1 MCGAGGSILKAL
13 KRGYQL
19 KMIAKRVSLSR
30 TFRCLAVVMGLVV
43 AVTASL
49 FVKSQADDDPIVPQA
64 ILNIDLATPGTSNVQ
79 VIGAAAEDHLT
90 GNGLPNTFTD
100 LRRSRALAVG
110 DFNAD
115 GIQDLVIG
123 SADASPVVGMA
134 PARVGAGAVYIIFGR
149 TTTFLP
155 VFDTKTNN
163 PSITI
168 VGALAGDALGF
179 SVAVGDVNGDTFDD
193 LVIGAPGVDFPG
205 VAATTRATPIPNTGA
220 VYVFLG
226 GATQTPRTIDLLTA
240 NAADVVIYG
249 IASDDLFGDALAVGN
264 AGGNSASSG
273 AEQLIKDV
281 LVGAP
286 GNKGPVP
293 ASPRLDGG
301 AAFLVFGRT
310 TLGKVAAATLVIDLG
325 NVGTPANVIV
335 YGLAG
340 DMLGSTIAIADLDAT
355 SPGDLV
361 VGAPGS
367 ERPALGPVLAAD
379 NTGATYSFFGGT
391 NLNPLAGL
399 SRTFDVSLPTVN
411 QRPSVSIYGRDA
423 DDHSG
428 AALAVGD
435 VTGDGVSDLIIGAP
449 DADGPGTTVR
459 TNSGEAYVIAGS
471 TTLTPDTSQVERRI
485 DIILPGTF
493 LKLTVFGNAA
503 QDHLGSSVATGS
515 FNVTG
520 NIDSVPDLILGSPG
534 ASSNKGSVSI
544 LFGGPALTLLAT
556 RDLNIGQDDVRVTG
570 EAAGDELGWGLAT
583 ADLDRNRGGDLI
595 LGAPYAE
602 VVSPDAR
609 TNAGKVYFI
618 LAATDVVPPP
628 NQPPTVQVSAPNGAE
643 NALGGSFF
651 SINWT
656 ATDPNGDG
664 TIQRFEIRLSTD
676 SGGTFNTIVADALA
690 GAARTFSWTVPRI
703 NSTTARMRVTAFDSG
718 GLQGQDDSNADFTI
732 TDPGVPVHLLTPN
745 GGDGLKFG
753 QTSQI
758 TWEVPLASAPQ
769 VLGFDI
775 FLSTNSG
782 ATFDIAIQN
791 DPITPKLGPAIRTFA
806 WTVPSNICT
815 ETARV
820 LVRATSVIGSRSL
833 DSSDTNF
840 SMTAPGPTVDK
851 NDMSI
856 DNSAIDLRA
865 IQPAVGDEV
874 RFADDVQVQVS
885 DATGIAFFEFKKLKI
900 KKSGRKLLSK
910 GSINGVDLGTFFP
923 DGATRN
929 IRITN
934 PPCGITFLRV
944 RRQGEVLVVATAAEL
959 LQP

>member
-1 MCGAGGSILKAL
+1 
-13 KRGYQL
+13 
-19 KMIAKRVSLSR
+19 MISKRVSLSGTG
-30 TFRCLAVVMGLVV
+30 TFKCLAVVMGLIV

-49 FVKSQADDDPIVPQA
+49 IVKSHADDDPIAPQA

-79 VIGAAAEDHLT
+79 VMGAAAEDHLS
-90 GNGLPNTFTD
+90 GNGVPATFTD

-110 DFNAD
+110 DFNGD
-115 GIQDLVIG
+115 GTQDLVIG
-123 SADASPVVGMA
+123 SPDANPVVGVA
-134 PARVGAGAVYIIFGR
+134 PVRTAAGAVYIVFGR
-149 TTTFLP
+149 PTPATFPP
-155 VFDTKTNN
+155 VFDTKASVPSATS

-205 VAATTRATPIPNTGA
+205 VAATSRATPIPNTGA
-220 VYVFLG
+220 AYVILG
-226 GATQTPRTIDLLTA
+226 SATQTPRTIDLATA

-249 IASDDLFGDALAVGN
+249 IDSNDLFGDAVAVGN
-264 AGGNSASSG
+264 AGGNPASSS
-273 AEQLIKDV
+273 AEQAIRDILI
-281 LVGAP
+281 GAP

-293 ASPRLDGG
+293 ASPRVDGG

-310 TLGKVAAATLVIDLG
+310 TLAKVAAATLVIDLG
-325 NVGTPANVIV
+325 NVGTPANVV
-335 YGLAG
+335 VSGFEG
-340 DMLGSTIAIADLDAT
+340 DMLGSAVAIADLNAT
-355 SPGDLV
+355 APGDLV
-361 VGAPGS
+361 VGATGS
-367 ERPALGPVLAAD
+367 DRTELGPVLAAA
-379 NTGATYSFFGGT
+379 NTGAVYLFFGGT

-399 SRTFDVSLPTVN
+399 SRTFDVSSPTVT
-411 QRPSVSIYGRDA
+411 QRPSVTIIGRDA
-423 DDHSG
+423 DDHAG

-459 TNSGEAYVIAGS
+459 TGSGEAYVIAGS
-471 TTLTPDTSQVERRI
+471 TALTPDTAQVERRI

-503 QDHLGSSVATGS
+503 GDHLGSSVATGS

-520 NIDSVPDLILGSPG
+520 NIDSIPDLILGSPG
-534 ASSNKGSVSI
+534 ALTNKGSVSV
-544 LFGGPALTLLAT
+544 LFGGTALTLIAT

-570 EAAGDELGWGLAT
+570 EAVGDELGWGLAT
-583 ADLDRNRGGDLI
+583 ADLDKNRGGDLL
-595 LGAPYAE
+595 LGAPFAD
-602 VVSPDAR
+602 VVTPDAR

-618 LAATDVVPPP
+618 LSANDVVPPP
-628 NQPPTVQVSAPNGAE
+628 NLPPIVQVTAPNGAE
-643 NALGGSFF
+643 NALGGTFF

-656 ATDPNGDG
+656 ASDPNGDG
-664 TIQRFEIRLSTD
+664 TLSRFEIRLSTD
-676 SGGTFNTIVADALA
+676 SGATFNTIVADSVA
-690 GAARTFSWTVPRI
+690 GTARTFSWTVPRI
-703 NSTTARMRVTAFDSG
+703 NVTTARIRITAFDSG
-718 GLQGQDDSNADFTI
+718 GLQAQDDSNADFII

-745 GGDGLKFG
+745 GGDLLKFG
-753 QTSQI
+753 QTFQI
-758 TWEVPLASAPQ
+758 TWEVPLASAAQ
-769 VLGFDI
+769 AKGFDL

-782 ATFDIAIQN
+782 ASFDIAIAN
-791 DPITPKLGPAIRTFA
+791 DPVTPKLGPAIRTFA
-806 WTVPSNICT
+806 WTVPSNLCT
-815 ETARV
+815 QTARV
-820 LVRATSVIGSRSL
+820 LVKATALNLSTSL

-840 SMTAPGPTVDK
+840 SITAPGPTVDV

-856 DNSAIDLRA
+856 DDSHIVLRA

-874 RFADDVQVQVS
+874 RFSDDVQVQVS
-885 DATGIAFFEFKKLKI
+885 DATGTAFFEFKKLKI

-910 GSINGVDLGTFFP
+910 GSINGTDLGTFFP

-929 IRITN
+929 IRLTN

-944 RRQGEVLVVATAAEL
+944 RRQGEVLVVVTAAEL